1 MILIV
6 EDDENIRAMESYAL
20 RSSGF
25 ETVECENGA
34 ELDAALRGGVPQ
46 MILLDLMLP
55 GEDGLSILRRLRA
68 AAATAAVPVII
79 VSAKA
84 EELDAVRG
92 LDSGADDYITKP
104 FGIMELLS
112 RVRAVLRRTESTPGK
127 NIRLGGI
134 VFDDERRE
142 VARRLRENAE
152 AHPKM
157 SLILNL
163 AFADDS
169 LKPDG
174 SMEWKLTPH
183 DAARR
188 IAALMEP
195 TKPVDF
201 DGFAVDRDAL
211 LALADEMETA
221 DPEDLDVAQVASS
234 RRSGTVSGVSAAS
247 AADGRREARPGRSRA
262 SLGRRRDRSRAR
274 RSNYTEGDREW
285 GSTESATRPRRP
297 PSRRFSPA
305 RA

>member
-134 VFDDERRE
+134 VFDEERRE
-142 VARRLRENAE
+142 V
-152 AHPKM
+152 
-157 SLILNL
+157 
-163 AFADDS
+163 
-169 LKPDG
+169 
-174 SMEWKLTPH
+174 W
-183 DAARR
+183 
-188 IAALMEP
+188 
-195 TKPVDF
+195 
-201 DGFAVDRDAL
+201 
-211 LALADEMETA
+211 
-221 DPEDLDVAQVASS
+221 
-234 RRSGTVSGVSAAS
+234 
-247 AADGRREARPGRSRA
+247 ADGTRCALTFKEHELLGTLLRNPGIALSREKLMDLVWGADFVGESRTVDMHIK
-262 SLGRRRDRSRAR
+262 SLRQKLGRCGAQIKTIRSVGYKVEA
-274 RSNYTEGDREW
+274 E
-285 GSTESATRPRRP
+285 
-297 PSRRFSPA
+297 
-305 RA
+305 